1 MDTSLVLV
9 MFVGVSIA
17 VTLWRSVFLS
27 SWRYNVGWIVVSLLI
42 GGVMLTL
49 WMVESLHDW
58 TGIIGFGLW
67 LVLVIA
73 PAWVMRLTSRQA
85 LDGRYKAALRTV
97 RIAALLHPA
106 DNYPQQADLIR
117 AYQLETQGDITGAVR
132 LLEPLLEHPT
142 MRYLVANQYFR
153 IQNRYAD
160 LLTWIKEKTA
170 PDEYRKNPM
179 LLDAYL
185 RALASTGDL
194 NTLLTEFITHRPV
207 LERANNLLGTQ
218 ILVVCAYT
226 GRHEAV
232 RALLHGPFVG
242 YQAPM
247 KQIWLAITDF
257 AAGHTEAGQAKIDAL
272 LALDAASTSQHG
284 HGGLALQSA
293 RRIQQNPPVIAV
305 DVLTPE
311 SNAIADRIAAQAM
324 SAVNNMPRRS
334 RPVITILLIVANAL
348 VFGLVMWRGGP
359 EVIRALFSLESGRGA
374 ARLPNLLYEMGA
386 LFPPAVLRRGEWW
399 RVFNPIFLHID
410 ITHLALNMLGLY
422 VLGRGVE
429 ERLGWWRYLFV
440 YFAAGLGSTLFVLWL
455 TSIGTLRISIYLG
468 ASGAIMGMV
477 GAMAGISLRDWWRVR
492 SRAAMQGLRAALLIL
507 TLQTGF
513 DLVIRETSLE
523 GHLGGAVIG
532 FIATVALLVVVPI
545 RKPKSPTSRVKS

>member
-17 VTLWRSVFLS
+17 VMLWRSVFLS
-27 SWRYNVGWIVVSLLI
+27 SWRFNVGWIVVSLLI
-42 GGVMLTL
+42 GGAMLAL
-49 WMVESLHDW
+49 WLIEPLHEW
-58 TGIIGFGLW
+58 TGVIGFGLW
-67 LVLVIA
+67 MLLVIM
-73 PAWVMRLTSRQA
+73 PSWVMRLTSQNVMN
-85 LDGRYKAALRTV
+85 GRYGAALTTA

-106 DNYPQQADLIR
+106 DHYPQQADLIR
-117 AYQLETQGDITGAVR
+117 GYQLETMGDIDGAVR

-160 LLTWIKEKTA
+160 LLSWIKTKTA
-170 PDEYRKNPM
+170 PDEYRKNPI

-185 RALASTGDL
+185 RALAATGDL
-194 NTLLTEFITHRPV
+194 NTLLAEFITHRGT
-207 LERANNLLGTQ
+207 LERGNNLLGTQ

-226 GRHEAV
+226 GREKAV
-232 RALLHGPFVG
+232 CALLNGPFVG
-242 YQAPM
+242 YHTSM
-247 KQIWLAITDF
+247 KQVWLAITDF
-257 AAGHTEAGQAKIDAL
+257 AAGDEEAGQAKIDAL
-272 LALDAASTSQHG
+272 LALDSASTSSSG
-284 HGGLALQSA
+284 HGGLALQAA
-293 RRIQQNPPVIAV
+293 RRIQHNRLVIAAE
-305 DVLTPE
+305 VLTPE
-311 SNAIADRIAAQAM
+311 SAALADRIAVQAL
-324 SAVNNMPRRS
+324 SAVSNMPRRS
-334 RPVITILLIVANAL
+334 RPFITLLLIVANVL
-348 VFGLVMWRGGP
+348 VFGLVMGRGGSD
-359 EVIRALFSLESGRGA
+359 VIRALFSLESGVGA
-374 ARLPNLLYEMGA
+374 AQLVNLLYEMGA

-399 RVFNPIFLHID
+399 RVFNAIFLHID

-422 VLGRGVE
+422 VIGRGVE

-440 YFAAGLGSTLFVLWL
+440 YFAAGIGSTLFVLWL

-477 GAMAGISLRDWWRVR
+477 GAMAAISLRDWLRVR

-532 FIATVALLVVVPI
+532 FIVALALLVVVPI
-545 RKPKSPTSRVKS
+545 RVSSRRATT